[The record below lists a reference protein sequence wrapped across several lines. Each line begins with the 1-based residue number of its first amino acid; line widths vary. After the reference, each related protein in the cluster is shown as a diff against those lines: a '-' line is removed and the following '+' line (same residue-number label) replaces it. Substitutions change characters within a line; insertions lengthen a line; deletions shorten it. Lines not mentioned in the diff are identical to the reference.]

1 MSSVF
6 ERESPQ
12 PGSIMS
18 DTPAADDCELLNRRF
33 VSLLVVSFLASFVSA
48 PLYSSLL
55 PVYVEAGLSRSP
67 LFSAGLRGLFFLL
80 GGLCSVPAGM
90 LCDTFGIKRVLILG
104 QFGPLLV
111 GAIFLTGDPYLLSAL
126 SIGLGMT
133 FGFSSTGG
141 QSYLLGAAS
150 ARVMGTASAG
160 YFLSSTLG
168 SAAGNLLAGP
178 VADTMGYERLG
189 HLACVTAVGIIVLT
203 LVLLPSLPRPPEAGR
218 SATRSLAG
226 YIDLCRRR
234 EVRLLLGIRY
244 LPTSYWGAV
253 SLLIPLLI
261 YRISGTNTSVT
272 TYSAISLVAACGSQ
286 LLTGRLV
293 DRIGRWKPVFIS
305 SSFVAVSAVGLT
317 LSAHTLAGLYTFGIM
332 ASVFA
337 WSLSTTM
344 PGILQLTAGEGEKG
358 RVVGSAHVAWSA
370 GMLSGS
376 LGGGKLIDWGPA
388 LPFAIGTVFAL
399 GAVACGIGLYYFH
412 RATDPRPAKRV
423 K

>member
-1 MSSVF
+1 MPDP
-6 ERESPQ
+6 PQ
-12 PGSIMS
+12 
-18 DTPAADDCELLNRRF
+18 ADLKELLNRRF
-33 VSLLVVSFLASFVSA
+33 VALLVVSFLASLVSS

-55 PVYVEAGLSRSP
+55 PAYVEAGLSRSP
-67 LFSAGLRGLFFLL
+67 LFTAGLRGLFFML

-90 LCDTFGIKRVLILG
+90 LCDAFGIKRVLILG
-104 QFGPLLV
+104 QFGPLLA
-111 GAIFLTGDPYLLSAL
+111 GAMFLTGDPYLLSAL

-141 QSYLLGAAS
+141 QSYLLGAAP
-150 ARVMGTASAG
+150 AGVMGMASAG

-168 SAAGNLLAGP
+168 SAAGNLMAGP
-178 VADTMGYERLG
+178 VADNLGYEPLG
-189 HLACVTAVGIIVLT
+189 HLACATAAGIVVLT
-203 LVLLPSLPRPPEAGR
+203 LAMLPSLPRHAHSDR

-226 YIDLCRRR
+226 YIRLCRRR
-234 EVRLLLGIRY
+234 EVRLLLAIRY

-261 YRISGTNTSVT
+261 FRISGTNTSVT

-293 DRIGRWKPVFIS
+293 DRIGRWKPVFVS
-305 SSFVAVSAVGLT
+305 SSLVAVSAVGLT
-317 LSAHTLAGLYTFGIM
+317 FTAHTLAGLYTFGIM

-344 PGILQLTAGEGEKG
+344 PGILQLTAGEGEEG

-388 LPFAIGTVFAL
+388 VPFAIGVVFAL
-399 GAVACGIGLYYFH
+399 GAVACGIGLYYSH
-412 RATDPRPAKRV
+412 RATDPGPVQRV
-423 K
+423 D

>member
-1 MSSVF
+1 MPDPSSA
-6 ERESPQ
+6 
-12 PGSIMS
+12 GLK
-18 DTPAADDCELLNRRF
+18 ELLNRRF
-33 VSLLVVSFLASFVSA
+33 VALLVVSLLAGFVSA

-55 PVYVEAGLSRSP
+55 PAYVEAGLSRSP
-67 LFSAGLRGLFFLL
+67 LFTAGLRGLFFML

-90 LCDTFGIKRVLILG
+90 LCDAFGIKRVLILG
-104 QFGPLLV
+104 QFGPLLA
-111 GAIFLTGDPYLLSAL
+111 GAMFLTGDPYLLSAL

-141 QSYLLGAAS
+141 QSYLLSAAP
-150 ARVMGTASAG
+150 AGVMGMASAG

-168 SAAGNLLAGP
+168 GAAGNLLAGP
-178 VADTMGYERLG
+178 VADNLGYERLG
-189 HLACVTAVGIIVLT
+189 HLACATAAGIVVLT
-203 LVLLPSLPRPPEAGR
+203 LVMLPSLPRHANSDR

-234 EVRLLLGIRY
+234 EVHLLLAIRY

-261 YRISGTNTSVT
+261 FRISGTNTSVT

-305 SSFVAVSAVGLT
+305 SSLVAVSAVGLT

-344 PGILQLTAGEGEKG
+344 PGILQLTAGEGEEG

-388 LPFAIGTVFAL
+388 LPFAIGAVFAL
-399 GAVACGIGLYYFH
+399 GAVACGFGLYYVH
-412 RATDPRPAKRV
+412 RATDPGPAKRV
-423 K
+423 D

>member
-1 MSSVF
+1 MTESS
-6 ERESPQ
+6 SA
-12 PGSIMS
+12 GLK
-18 DTPAADDCELLNRRF
+18 ALLNRRF
-33 VSLLVVSFLASFVSA
+33 VALLLVSFLASFVSS

-67 LFSAGLRGLFFLL
+67 LFSAGLRGLFFML

-90 LCDTFGIKRVLILG
+90 LCDAFGIKRVLILG
-104 QFGPLLV
+104 QFGPLLA

-126 SIGLGMT
+126 CIGLGMT

-141 QSYLLGAAS
+141 QSYLLGAVP
-150 ARVMGTASAG
+150 ARILGMAAGG

-178 VADTMGYERLG
+178 IADNLGYERLG
-189 HLACVTAVGIIVLT
+189 VLACATAAGIVVLS
-203 LVLLPSLPRPPEAGR
+203 LVLLPSLPRPRNAGG

-226 YIDLCRRR
+226 FIDLCRRR
-234 EVRLLLGIRY
+234 EVRLLLAIRY

-253 SLLIPLLI
+253 TLLIPLLI
-261 YRISGTNTSVT
+261 FRVSGTNTSVT

-293 DRIGRWKPVFIS
+293 DRIGRWRPVVIS
-305 SSFVAVSAVGLT
+305 SSLVAVSAVGLT
-317 LSAHTLAGLYTFGIM
+317 FTAHTLAGLYIFGIV

-344 PGILQLTAGEGEKG
+344 PGILQLTAREGEEG

-376 LGGGKLIDWGPA
+376 LGGGKLIDWGTSV
-388 LPFAIGTVFAL
+388 PFAIGTVFAL
-399 GAVACGIGLYYFH
+399 GAVACGIGLYYVH
-412 RATDPRPAKRV
+412 RASDPGPQKPTV
-423 K
+423 Q